1 MKIAVSILLFLMFF
15 TTSKAEE
22 LVIAVASSSLCPME
36 NIANHYTKKTGNKV
50 TIIAGSTGKLYSQIT
65 EGAPFDIFLSAD
77 TYHPELLAT
86 NGFTG
91 STVFNFATG
100 TLALWTKN
108 GTDIEKTDY
117 PLIAMANPLVAPYG
131 RAAKEAIDKLKFK
144 NTPKIVY
151 GESVAQAFL
160 FAKSGNVDGALISEQ
175 TLRCKSEPFKVI
187 DKNAYRPIKQSGV
200 IIKENPLS
208 LSFVDFLLSTEGIG
222 LLKSYGYTTEI
233 NGDS

>member
-1 MKIAVSILLFLMFF
+1 MKVKIFILIFLIFS

-36 NIANHYTKKTGNKV
+36 NIASLYTKKTGNKV

-86 NGFTG
+86 NGFVE
-91 STVFNFATG
+91 STIFNFATG

-108 GTDIEKTDY
+108 GTDLDKTDY
-117 PLIAMANPLVAPYG
+117 PIIAMANPLVAPYG
-131 RAAKEAIDKLKFK
+131 RAAMEAMDTLNFK
-144 NTPKIVY
+144 NAPKVVY

-175 TLRCKSEPFKVI
+175 TLRCKNEPFKVI

-200 IIKENPLS
+200 IIKESPLS
-208 LSFVDFLLSTEGIG
+208 LSFVGFLLSTEGTG
-222 LLKSYGYTTEI
+222 LLKSYGYTTDI
-233 NGDS
+233 NGDT